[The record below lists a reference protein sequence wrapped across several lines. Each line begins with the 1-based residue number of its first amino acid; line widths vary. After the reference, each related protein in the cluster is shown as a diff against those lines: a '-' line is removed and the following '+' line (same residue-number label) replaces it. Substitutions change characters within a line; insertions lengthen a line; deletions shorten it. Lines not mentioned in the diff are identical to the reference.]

1 MAFIR
6 DSTSA
11 MVNVMAAT
19 KNGIESRLM
28 AGRAVMKFRYFLTA
42 AIIVTAVP
50 AAQAQD
56 ANVEGRVTKL
66 EKEMKAVQRKVFPDG
81 AGKFFEPEIQAEAAK
96 PAVSGS
102 PSSSAVTDLIARVDA
117 LETQLA
123 TLTGQVETQ
132 GAAMKVMDARLK
144 LLESTK
150 PQEVAAGPAVPAVE
164 SETKVAVAPTK
175 TETAPK
181 ASTPAKTNPPA
192 NPTPARTSAVAA
204 IERPATGD
212 AFEDSYSY
220 GYRLWEGK
228 FYPEAQVQ
236 LQDTVTKFPRHK
248 RASFARNLLGRA
260 WLDDGKPA
268 TAVKIFYDNYKND
281 PKGERAPESL
291 YFLGD
296 ALAQL
301 GKAPEACEAF
311 GQLASAYPAEASGRL
326 ATRLAEGRKKAKCK

>member
-1 MAFIR
+1 
-6 DSTSA
+6 
-11 MVNVMAAT
+11 
-19 KNGIESRLM
+19 
-28 AGRAVMKFRYFLTA
+28 MKFRYFLTA
-42 AIIVTAVP
+42 AVVAAAIP

-66 EKEMKAVQRKVFPDG
+66 EKEMKAVQRKVFPDAG
-81 AGKFFEPEIQAEAAK
+81 GKFFEPEIQAEPAK
-96 PAVSGS
+96 PATVAPSGS
-102 PSSSAVTDLIARVDA
+102 AVSDLIVRVDA

-123 TLTGQVETQ
+123 TLTGQVEAQ
-132 GAAMKVMDARLK
+132 NAAMKAMDMRIK
-144 LLESTK
+144 TLENSK
-150 PQEVAAGPAVPAVE
+150 AAEPVPVATNSVAE
-164 SETKVAVAPTK
+164 SDTKVAAAPAK

-181 ASTPAKTNPPA
+181 IAQTAKTTTAPLTK
-192 NPTPARTSAVAA
+192 PTPARTSAVAA

-220 GYRLWEGK
+220 GFRLWEAK

-236 LQDTVTKFPRHK
+236 LQDTVTKYPRHK

-311 GQLASAYPAEASGRL
+311 GQLASAYPSEASGRL
-326 ATRLAEGRKKAKCK
+326 ASRLAEGRKKAKCK